1 MVEKDKSSE
10 PSGKDSGEAKQKV
23 KAEKAASV
31 EQAEAV
37 VEVSRD
43 ARTWAMW
50 CHLAGLAW
58 MLVWLVPIIGGVVGA
73 LVVWQIKRDEDAFID
88 EQGKEALNFQISML
102 IYWLVA
108 MALCLTCIG
117 FVLVP
122 IVAALD
128 VIFAIVAAIKAGQ
141 GQSYRYPMSIRF
153 IK

>member
-1 MVEKDKSSE
+1 MAETDKSSE
-10 PSGKDSGEAKQKV
+10 PSGKESDEAKQKV

-31 EQAEAV
+31 QQAEAV

-50 CHLAGLAW
+50 CHLAGLG
-58 MLVWLVPIIGGVVGA
+58 WLLWWLAPVIGGVIGA
-73 LVVWQIKRDEDAFID
+73 LVVWQVKRDKDAFID
-88 EQGKEALNFQISML
+88 DQGKEALNFQISML

-122 IVAALD
+122 VVTALD
-128 VIFAIVAAIKAGQ
+128 IVFAIVAAIKAGN
-141 GQSYRYPMSIRF
+141 GRSYRYPLSIRF

>member
-10 PSGKDSGEAKQKV
+10 PSGKESGEAKEKV

-31 EQAEAV
+31 EEAEAV
-37 VEVSRD
+37 VEVSQD

-58 MLVWLVPIIGGVVGA
+58 LLWWLVPVIGGVIGT
-73 LVVWQIKRDEDAFID
+73 LVVWQIKRDADAFID
-88 EQGKEALNFQISML
+88 DQGKEALNFQISML

-117 FVLVP
+117 VVLVP
-122 IVAALD
+122 VVTALD
-128 VIFAIVAAIKAGQ
+128 IVFAIVAAVKAGK
-141 GQSYRYPMSIRF
+141 GQSYRYPISIRF